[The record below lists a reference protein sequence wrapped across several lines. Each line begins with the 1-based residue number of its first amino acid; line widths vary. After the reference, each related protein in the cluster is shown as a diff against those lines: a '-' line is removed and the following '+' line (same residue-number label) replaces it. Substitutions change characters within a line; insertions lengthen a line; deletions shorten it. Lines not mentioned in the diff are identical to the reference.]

1 MRGGI
6 RKEIV
11 GGMQKKKKE
20 DYFQVVYNFRCRFK
34 GNQTDLTSIQHSLS
48 SHT

>member
-20 DYFQVVYNFRCRFK
+20 DYFQVIIYMGFPK
-34 GNQTDLTSIQHSLS
+34 LLIEGKSQKI
-48 SHT
+48 